1 MRISSLPAL
10 FSTLSPAVVPALFP
24 VLSPTLPFA
33 APRNS
38 RFFAALILAVSL
50 LVFAPRMQAQGLPD
64 LGDAG
69 QATLSPQ
76 MERRI
81 GESIMRDIRQRD
93 PAFLDDPELTEYLN
107 ALGTRLVANSQDV
120 RQEFEFFLIKDSTL
134 NAFAMPGGFIGV
146 HTGLIVAA
154 QSESELA
161 AVLAHEIAHV
171 TQHHLARMAS
181 KDGQL
186 SMAMMAAMALAI
198 LSRNTQVGSAA
209 AAIGQAS
216 VIAAQIGFTR
226 DFERE
231 ADRLGF
237 LTLEKSKFDVRA
249 MPDFFLRLQKAGRL
263 YENNAPAYLRTHPV
277 TTERIADA
285 QNRIQGLAYKQTPD
299 SLDFQLVR
307 AKLRA
312 EQGTPR
318 DALLQMQSDWR
329 EKKFSNEMAA
339 RYALAVALLRAKE
352 FSRAESEVAP
362 LLKNSDHPL
371 VAGLAARIKQAKG
384 DNRGALDTLKL
395 ALTHYPNDRAL
406 NYAYID
412 GLQREA
418 QHADAAPL
426 LDQQIRHYPRDAR
439 LYAMRAK
446 AYAFMGRRLL
456 QHQSQAEV
464 YVLQGSLPA
473 AIEQLQLAQQNG
485 DGDFYQLSS
494 VEARLRDLR
503 RQLAQQMKEEKEKK

>member
-1 MRISSLPAL
+1 MRISSLPASFSTL
-10 FSTLSPAVVPALFP
+10 FSTGLSTLLSSPWSCAPLLFAASLLAFPPAVP
-24 VLSPTLPFA
+24 
-33 APRNS
+33 
-38 RFFAALILAVSL
+38 
-50 LVFAPRMQAQGLPD
+50 AQGLPD

-69 QATLSPQ
+69 QVLLSPQ

-93 PAFLDDPELTEYLN
+93 PAFVDDPELTEYLN
-107 ALGTRLVANSQDV
+107 ALGTRLVANSQEV
-120 RQEFEFFLIKDSTL
+120 RQEFEFFLIRDKTL
-134 NAFAMPGGFIGV
+134 NAFAMPGGYIGV

-171 TQHHLARMAS
+171 TQHHLARMVS

-186 SMAMMAAMALAI
+186 SMAMMAAMVVAI
-198 LSRNTQVGSAA
+198 LSRNTQLGSAA

-216 VIAAQIGFTR
+216 AITAQIGFTR

-249 MPDFFLRLQKAGRL
+249 MPDFFQRLQKAGRL

-277 TTERIADA
+277 TSERIADA

-312 EQGTPR
+312 EQGGPR
-318 DALLQMQSDWR
+318 EALLQMQSDWQER
-329 EKKFSNEMAA
+329 KFSNEAAA

-352 FSRAESEVAP
+352 TARAEAELAP
-362 LLKNSDHPL
+362 LLKTSDHPL
-371 VAGLAARIKQAKG
+371 VAGLAARIKQAHG
-384 DNRGALDTLKL
+384 DQGGAADMLKL
-395 ALTHYPNDRAL
+395 ALVRYPNNRAL

-412 GLQREA
+412 A
-418 QHADAAPL
+418 QQQQGRHADAAVL
-426 LDQQIRHYPRDAR
+426 LDEQIKNYPRDAR
-439 LYAMRAK
+439 LYALRAK
-446 AYAFMGRRLL
+446 SYASMGKRLL
-456 QHQSQAEV
+456 QHQSQAEA
-464 YVLQGSLPA
+464 YLLQGSLPT
-473 AIEQLQLAQQNG
+473 AIEQLELAQKSG

-503 RQLAQQMKEEKEKK
+503 KQLAEEMKEAKEKK